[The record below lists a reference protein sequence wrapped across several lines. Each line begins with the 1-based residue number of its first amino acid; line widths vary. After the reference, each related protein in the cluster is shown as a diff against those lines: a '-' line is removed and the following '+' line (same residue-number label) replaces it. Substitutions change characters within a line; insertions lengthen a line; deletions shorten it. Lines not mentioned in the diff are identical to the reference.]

1 MTPAAARERHAALSL
16 EIQQHD
22 RAYYIDARPTISD
35 PEYDRLYRELVDL
48 ESAHPDLR
56 TADSPTQRVG
66 GQPLAGFT
74 QVAHSVAMMSL
85 DNTYSPEEVQ
95 AFLARAQKPLG
106 DAQLRWTIEPKI
118 DGIAVSLRYEHGHFT
133 VGATRGDGTHGD
145 DITANLRTIRNL
157 PLRLTPAKGIAVPE
171 LLEVRGEVFMSLAA
185 FQKLNAERAAAG
197 EELFANP
204 RNSTAG
210 SLKQLDPRLVAR
222 RPMQVVVYGIG
233 SVTAPEVPTRQ
244 ADLLAWFRSLGLP
257 TPERL
262 WVAHTP
268 DEVVQAIAELDTV
281 RRSFAYETDGAVV
294 KLDDLAL
301 RQQLGTTSKAPKWAM
316 AYKYAPEQAETRLR
330 NITIQVG
337 RTGAL
342 TPVAELEP
350 VFLSGSTVSRA
361 TLHNEEELRR
371 KDIRVGD
378 VVVIEKAGEVIP
390 AVVRVIPERRTG
402 AEVAFEFPR
411 SCPECGTAAQREKTT
426 SGEGAVWR
434 CTNPHCPAQVRGR
447 LEHWCGRAAMDVEG
461 GGEITVQQLVSAG
474 LVRDVADL
482 YQLDAPAIAGLERMG
497 EKSAANF
504 VAGIDASRSREL
516 RRLLFGL
523 GILHVGAGT
532 AKALARHF
540 PDLDAIAAAS
550 PEELMKAEDIGEV
563 IATSVHAWFRDETNR
578 QLIERLR
585 AAGLTFTSGTWRPP
599 TAVAGGPFAGKT
611 FVLTGTLPTLK
622 REEAAARIE
631 ALGGKVSS
639 SVSKKTDY
647 LLAGEEAGSK
657 LDKARTLGI
666 AILDEPTFLQMAS
679 STDPQG

>member
-1 MTPAAARERHAALSL
+1 MTPTAARERHAALSL

-85 DNTYSPEEVQ
+85 DNTYSPEKVQ

-268 DEVVQAIAELDTV
+268 DEVVQAIAELDNV

-361 TLHNEEELRR
+361 TLPPTPT
-371 KDIRVGD
+371 
-378 VVVIEKAGEVIP
+378 VVVHPG
-390 AVVRVIPERRTG
+390 
-402 AEVAFEFPR
+402 
-411 SCPECGTAAQREKTT
+411 
-426 SGEGAVWR
+426 
-434 CTNPHCPAQVRGR
+434 
-447 LEHWCGRAAMDVEG
+447 
-461 GGEITVQQLVSAG
+461 
-474 LVRDVADL
+474 
-482 YQLDAPAIAGLERMG
+482 
-497 EKSAANF
+497 
-504 VAGIDASRSREL
+504 
-516 RRLLFGL
+516 
-523 GILHVGAGT
+523 
-532 AKALARHF
+532 
-540 PDLDAIAAAS
+540 
-550 PEELMKAEDIGEV
+550 
-563 IATSVHAWFRDETNR
+563 
-578 QLIERLR
+578 
-585 AAGLTFTSGTWRPP
+585 PP
-599 TAVAGGPFAGKT
+599 F
-611 FVLTGTLPTLK
+611 
-622 REEAAARIE
+622 
-631 ALGGKVSS
+631 
-639 SVSKKTDY
+639 
-647 LLAGEEAGSK
+647 
-657 LDKARTLGI
+657 
-666 AILDEPTFLQMAS
+666 
-679 STDPQG
+679 

>member
-1 MTPAAARERHAALSL
+1 MTPTAARERHAALSL

-157 PLRLTPAKGIAVPE
+157 PLRLTPAEGIPLPE

-268 DEVVQAIAELDTV
+268 DEVVQAIAELDNV

-390 AVVRVIPERRTG
+390 AVVRVIPKRRTG

-679 STDPQG
+679 STEPQE